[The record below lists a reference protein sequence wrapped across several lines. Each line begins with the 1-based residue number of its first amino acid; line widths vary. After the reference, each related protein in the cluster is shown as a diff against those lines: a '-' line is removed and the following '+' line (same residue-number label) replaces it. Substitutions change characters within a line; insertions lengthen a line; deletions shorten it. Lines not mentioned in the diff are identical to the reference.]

1 MNELLV
7 WWFLFVNSNMDL
19 IIMTITLIVVAGLV
33 LEVVRLK
40 NRVEKNVE
48 IANKNLEILNN
59 KYWDFDDSIETLRLT
74 QEDQVKVNTFFANDI
89 ETLKSQIKIKRKK

>member
-1 MNELLV
+1 MCLA
-7 WWFLFVNSNMDL
+7 WYMWVNGNYDIL
-19 IIMTITLIVVAGLV
+19 IMTITLIVVGGLV